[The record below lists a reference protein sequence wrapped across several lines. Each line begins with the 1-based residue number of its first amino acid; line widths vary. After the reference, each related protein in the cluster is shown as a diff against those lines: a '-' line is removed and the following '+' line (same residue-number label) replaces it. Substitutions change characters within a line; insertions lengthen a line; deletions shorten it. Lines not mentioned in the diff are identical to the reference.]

1 LTYGRMQLPSSGA
14 SMAGKKIG
22 QVVYAE
28 TGTCLYIALSCCLL
42 LCHHPAYKAVGPSQ
56 IFLID
61 AEQCGSHFS
70 IIVTVIHIIFANCGG
85 RMRRVLS
92 VDVCTY
98 PTISSCTEE
107 VTLIVLVADES
118 TRRSA
123 DS

>member
-1 LTYGRMQLPSSGA
+1 MYVRMQRPFSGA
-14 SMAGKKIG
+14 SIAGMKIR
-22 QVVYAE
+22 QVI
-28 TGTCLYIALSCCLL
+28 YILM
-42 LCHHPAYKAVGPSQ
+42 YV
-56 IFLID
+56 
-61 AEQCGSHFS
+61 EQHGSHFS
-70 IIVTVIHIIFANCGG
+70 IIVPVIRIIFAGCGG

-92 VDVCTY
+92 VEVCTY